1 MRRYDDVVWID
12 SDILVNHRSAPCI
25 VTANGGSDKVGA
37 VLYSSQN
44 RVSPRARENRENRLH
59 AISVMQKTERYGLGR
74 YPEPHE
80 LYARAGLGEDVHDWI
95 NTGVMVLKPRLHAEL
110 FRHIYDHYDE
120 NAFSLFDNHPVSYE
134 LLRNDRVNPLDARF
148 NADYLYE
155 VIENYPFLTLS
166 KFGPET
172 PENIRLRTL
181 CALTII
187 GNNWFIH
194 AVAGAPGARTDL
206 MRIPPALLAAPE
218 IERYLRFDI
227 G

>member
-1 MRRYDDVVWID
+1 MIG
-12 SDILVNHRSAPCI
+12 STRS
-25 VTANGGSDKVGA
+25 N
-37 VLYSSQN
+37 
-44 RVSPRARENRENRLH
+44 
-59 AISVMQKTERYGLGR
+59 
-74 YPEPHE
+74 
-80 LYARAGLGEDVHDWI
+80 
-95 NTGVMVLKPRLHAEL
+95 
-110 FRHIYDHYDE
+110 
-120 NAFSLFDNHPVSYE
+120 
-134 LLRNDRVNPLDARF
+134 ARF

-187 GNNWFIH
+187 SNNWFIH

-218 IERYLRFDI
+218 FERYLRFDI